1 MTDDTCSPAGA
12 PLDAGHLTPD
22 QEPTRAPQVTR
33 GTCHAVTRFGRPSNY
48 SLPAWELAR
57 HIRQLR
63 RQGWQHW
70 EIRARFDFRSA
81 A

>member
-1 MTDDTCSPAGA
+1 MSSVHPA
-12 PLDAGHLTPD
+12 P
-22 QEPTRAPQVTR
+22 RADRPSK
-33 GTCHAVTRFGRPSNY
+33 AVQLRECEADRFSQPSNY

-57 HIRQLR
+57 HVRQLR
-63 RQGWQHW
+63 RQGWQSW